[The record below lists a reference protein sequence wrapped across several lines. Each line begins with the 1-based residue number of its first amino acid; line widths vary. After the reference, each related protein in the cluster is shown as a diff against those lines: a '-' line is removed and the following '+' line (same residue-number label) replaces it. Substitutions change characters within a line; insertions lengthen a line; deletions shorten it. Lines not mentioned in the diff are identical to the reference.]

1 MKVSK
6 TTWIKTLEEVLKQK
20 TQPKIMVS
28 QKTGNEYTT
37 DVVPSLNV
45 LSIGSFEEV
54 DGKFKY
60 SVVDTNNDLEYTI
73 KVPNKV
79 DVKFGTILQ
88 FKNVRGGATN
98 NGVGWYAAD
107 SVSVVQR
114 NAQSQIPQ
122 NQINF

>member
-1 MKVSK
+1 MKVSQ
-6 TTWIKTLEEVLKQK
+6 TNWIKTLEEVLKQK
-20 TQPKIMVS
+20 TQPKVMVS
-28 QKTGNEYTT
+28 EKTGNEYTT

-54 DGKFKY
+54 AGKFKY

-114 NAQSQIPQ
+114 NA
-122 NQINF
+122 